1 MGAAMTRV
9 ETWVDGQL
17 VGVSDQP
24 DAVPE
29 SITSVQMRLALLDA
43 GLLDAISAY
52 VEHQPEDVR
61 TEWEY
66 ATEIRRD
73 HQALNAGAQALGMT
87 AEQVDSLFV
96 AASRLGGV
104 R

>member
-61 TEWEY
+61 TGGSTPQRSAEI
-66 ATEIRRD
+66 IRRSM
-73 HQALNAGAQALGMT
+73 LGPRHS
-87 AEQVDSLFV
+87 A
-96 AASRLGGV
+96 
-104 R
+104 